1 MKSWQKIFLAPMTGF
16 AVCMLIGDAYA
27 VTARNGNTIA
37 PQVGRAG
44 ATTAGATQRMPTM
57 PSMPNF
63 SVGNISMD
71 MPSIVPDTPDNPD
84 NPDDPDE
91 PDNPDNPDDPDN
103 PDEPIE
109 PECPDGGVEN
119 STYTIDNCMDD
130 LLLCINSG
138 ALPGGLNDM
147 FNDELRASIVNGMN
161 LCAPTV
167 ERCITDVRKDCTNVY
182 RTAADVWTDFNSRK
196 VQPAY
201 YNFVLLKTGLTPHQA
216 ENTCKLL
223 DVNTY
228 GSSFNAVSNAGG
240 VTAEYNIGTGAYN
253 NQNGG
258 LLIKRNPQGA
268 TLNYGNSGVDGARG
282 HYARWDAGTA
292 ECWVRVAAYNKD
304 QQIKNSWLFG
314 AVGNDQPA
322 EVWRRAGD
330 TFTCNR
336 ELFGFSLMNQT
347 NTAAVVGIGGG
358 AVVGAG
364 VGAIA
369 GHGDRA
375 FDCSIEKHREM
386 LTDLLKNDGLIG
398 SVNEFIDD
406 PSLKISAITEMVSI
420 DQCEQ
425 ITKLFDFGE
434 GIGFDIININSTI
447 FKFATTLN
455 CGSMDVGE
463 CFSEYATACTQFDT
477 VDECENYLN
486 NVSFA
491 CSNDDATSC
500 QNEFINKYGIDP
512 QHATVTL
519 VSRTKITETYAT
531 TDVPLA
537 LLHCDE
543 AQYMTC
549 QQANDILSRIF
560 NADITDLLRNGEESN
575 MGKAIGI
582 GAGVGAGAGGLAT
595 AITAFV
601 ERSNISCH
609 VGDNLAQVGYNK
621 SYAIE
626 SLKDFYVKWNLN
638 LPDIVTPT
646 GTATD
651 CASWRR
657 ACNTVTDLEQCAST
671 QITYKPTDGS
681 TVMQIP
687 GACAVSGGVCM
698 ENYPVAKSHGACE

>member
-44 ATTAGATQRMPTM
+44 ATTAGTTQRMPTM

-336 ELFGFSLMNQT
+336 DLFGFSLMNQT

-386 LTDLLKNDGLIG
+386 LTDLLKNDNLIG
-398 SVNEFIDD
+398 DINALIDNPNTRLSNVDGVMNQSQCNQVVELYEKFSQGRMTFI
-406 PSLKISAITEMVSI
+406 SGEEQSYRMIITLTCGSDIQACFDEHAKSCAAQGFTTSK
-420 DQCEQ
+420 QCQDYLNAQQPNCTGDLDSCKETFRAQ
-425 ITKLFDFGE
+425 HGLSE
-434 GIGFDIININSTI
+434 AVEINII
-447 FKFATTLN
+447 DRGTT
-455 CGSMDVGE
+455 
-463 CFSEYATACTQFDT
+463 EYSDGTPPEEIQ
-477 VDECENYLN
+477 
-486 NVSFA
+486 
-491 CSNDDATSC
+491 
-500 QNEFINKYGIDP
+500 
-512 QHATVTL
+512 
-519 VSRTKITETYAT
+519 
-531 TDVPLA
+531 
-537 LLHCDE
+537 
-543 AQYMTC
+543 
-549 QQANDILSRIF
+549 
-560 NADITDLLRNGEESN
+560 DLLRVFSNTDLVDLLQNGDSSN

-657 ACNTVTDLEQCAST
+657 ACNTVTDLEQCAAT

>member
-91 PDNPDNPDDPDN
+91 PDNPDNPDN

-336 ELFGFSLMNQT
+336 DLFGFSLMNQT

-386 LTDLLKNDGLIG
+386 LTDLLKNDNLIG
-398 SVNEFIDD
+398 DINALIDNPNTRLSNVDGVMNQSQCNQVVELYEKFAQGSTTFIKGQEQ
-406 PSLKISAITEMVSI
+406 SYRMNITLTCGSDIQACFDEHAKSCAAQGFTTI
-420 DQCEQ
+420 KQCQDYLNAQQPNCTGDLESCKETFRAQ
-425 ITKLFDFGE
+425 HGLSDAVQ
-434 GIGFDIININSTI
+434 INII
-447 FKFATTLN
+447 DRGTT
-455 CGSMDVGE
+455 
-463 CFSEYATACTQFDT
+463 EYSDGTPPEEIQ
-477 VDECENYLN
+477 
-486 NVSFA
+486 
-491 CSNDDATSC
+491 
-500 QNEFINKYGIDP
+500 
-512 QHATVTL
+512 
-519 VSRTKITETYAT
+519 
-531 TDVPLA
+531 
-537 LLHCDE
+537 
-543 AQYMTC
+543 
-549 QQANDILSRIF
+549 
-560 NADITDLLRNGEESN
+560 DLLRVFSNTDLVDLLKNGEESN

>member
-27 VTARNGNTIA
+27 VTARNGNNTA

-103 PDEPIE
+103 PDEPVE

-336 ELFGFSLMNQT
+336 DLFGFSLMNQT

-386 LTDLLKNDGLIG
+386 LTDLLKNDNLIG
-398 SVNEFIDD
+398 DINALIDNPNTRLSNVDGVMNQSQCNQVVELYEKFSQGSTTFIKGQEQ
-406 PSLKISAITEMVSI
+406 SYRMNITLTCGSDIQACFDEHAKSCAAQGFTTI
-420 DQCEQ
+420 KQCQDYLNAQQPNCTGDLNSCKETFRAQ
-425 ITKLFDFGE
+425 HGLSDAVQ
-434 GIGFDIININSTI
+434 INII
-447 FKFATTLN
+447 DRGTT
-455 CGSMDVGE
+455 
-463 CFSEYATACTQFDT
+463 EYSDGTPPEEIQ
-477 VDECENYLN
+477 
-486 NVSFA
+486 
-491 CSNDDATSC
+491 
-500 QNEFINKYGIDP
+500 
-512 QHATVTL
+512 
-519 VSRTKITETYAT
+519 
-531 TDVPLA
+531 
-537 LLHCDE
+537 
-543 AQYMTC
+543 
-549 QQANDILSRIF
+549 
-560 NADITDLLRNGEESN
+560 DLLRVFSNTDLVDLLKNGEESN

>member
-27 VTARNGNTIA
+27 VTARNGNATA

-44 ATTAGATQRMPTM
+44 ATTAGAIQRMPTM

-336 ELFGFSLMNQT
+336 DLFGFSLMNQT

-386 LTDLLKNDGLIG
+386 LTDLLKNDNLIG
-398 SVNEFIDD
+398 DINALIDNPNTRLSNVDGIISQSQCNQVVELYEKFSQGRMTFI
-406 PSLKISAITEMVSI
+406 SGEEQSFRMIITL
-420 DQCEQ
+420 
-425 ITKLFDFGE
+425 T
-434 GIGFDIININSTI
+434 
-447 FKFATTLN
+447 
-455 CGSMDVGE
+455 CGSDIQACFDEHAKSCAAQGFTTIKE
-463 CFSEYATACTQFDT
+463 CQDYLSAQQPNCTGDLNLCKETFRAQYGLSDT
-477 VDECENYLN
+477 V
-486 NVSFA
+486 
-491 CSNDDATSC
+491 
-500 QNEFINKYGIDP
+500 QI
-512 QHATVTL
+512 
-519 VSRTKITETYAT
+519 
-531 TDVPLA
+531 
-537 LLHCDE
+537 
-543 AQYMTC
+543 
-549 QQANDILSRIF
+549 
-560 NADITDLLRNGEESN
+560 DITDMGTTEYSDGTTPEEIEDLQRVFSNTDLVDLLKNGEESN

>member
-27 VTARNGNTIA
+27 VTARNGNTAA

-84 NPDDPDE
+84 NPDDPDN

-161 LCAPTV
+161 LCMPTV

-336 ELFGFSLMNQT
+336 DLFGFSLMNQT

-386 LTDLLKNDGLIG
+386 LTDLLKNDNLIG
-398 SVNEFIDD
+398 DINALIDNPNTRLSNVD
-406 PSLKISAITEMVSI
+406 RIMSQS
-420 DQCEQ
+420 QCNQVVE
-425 ITKLFDFGE
+425 LYE
-434 GIGFDIININSTI
+434 
-447 FKFATTLN
+447 KFSQ
-455 CGSMDVGE
+455 GSMTFISGE
-463 CFSEYATACTQFDT
+463 EQSYRMIITLTCGPDIPACFDEHAKSCAAKGFTTIEECQDYLRAQQPNCTGDLNACEETFRAQHG
-477 VDECENYLN
+477 L
-486 NVSFA
+486 S
-491 CSNDDATSC
+491 DAV
-500 QNEFINKYGIDP
+500 QI
-512 QHATVTL
+512 
-519 VSRTKITETYAT
+519 
-531 TDVPLA
+531 
-537 LLHCDE
+537 
-543 AQYMTC
+543 
-549 QQANDILSRIF
+549 
-560 NADITDLLRNGEESN
+560 DITDMGTTEYSDGMSQEEIEDLQRVFSNTDLVDLLKNGEESN

>member
-336 ELFGFSLMNQT
+336 DLFGFSLMNQT

-386 LTDLLKNDGLIG
+386 LTDLLKNDNLIG
-398 SVNEFIDD
+398 DINALIDNPNTRLSNVDGVMNQSQCNQVVELYEKFAQGSTPFIKGQEQ
-406 PSLKISAITEMVSI
+406 SYRMIITLTCGSDIQACFDEHAKSCAAQGFTTI
-420 DQCEQ
+420 KQCQDYLNAQQPNCTGDLDSCKETFRAQ
-425 ITKLFDFGE
+425 HGLSDAVQ
-434 GIGFDIININSTI
+434 INII
-447 FKFATTLN
+447 DRGTT
-455 CGSMDVGE
+455 
-463 CFSEYATACTQFDT
+463 EYSDGTPPEEIQ
-477 VDECENYLN
+477 
-486 NVSFA
+486 
-491 CSNDDATSC
+491 
-500 QNEFINKYGIDP
+500 
-512 QHATVTL
+512 
-519 VSRTKITETYAT
+519 
-531 TDVPLA
+531 
-537 LLHCDE
+537 
-543 AQYMTC
+543 
-549 QQANDILSRIF
+549 
-560 NADITDLLRNGEESN
+560 DLLRVFSNTDLVDLLKNGEESN

>member
-336 ELFGFSLMNQT
+336 DLFGFSLMNQT

-386 LTDLLKNDGLIG
+386 LTDLLKNDNLIG
-398 SVNEFIDD
+398 DINALIDNPNTRLSNVDRIMSQSQCNQVVELYEKFSQGRMTFI
-406 PSLKISAITEMVSI
+406 SGEEQSYRMIITL
-420 DQCEQ
+420 
-425 ITKLFDFGE
+425 T
-434 GIGFDIININSTI
+434 
-447 FKFATTLN
+447 
-455 CGSMDVGE
+455 CGSDIQA
-463 CFSEYATACTQFDT
+463 CF
-477 VDECENYLN
+477 DEH
-486 NVSFA
+486 
-491 CSNDDATSC
+491 ATSC
-500 QNEFINKYGIDP
+500 AARGFTTIKECQDYLSAQQPNCTGDLDACE
-512 QHATVTL
+512 
-519 VSRTKITETYAT
+519 ETFR
-531 TDVPLA
+531 
-537 LLHCDE
+537 
-543 AQYMTC
+543 AQYG
-549 QQANDILSRIF
+549 LSDAVQINIIDRGTTEYSDGTPPEEIQ
-560 NADITDLLRNGEESN
+560 DLLRVFSNTDLVDLLKNGEESN

-638 LPDIVTPT
+638 LPDIATPT

>member
-27 VTARNGNTIA
+27 VTARNGNSIA

-84 NPDDPDE
+84 NPDNPDE
-91 PDNPDNPDDPDN
+91 PDNPDNPDD

-386 LTDLLKNDGLIG
+386 LTDLLKNDNLIG
-398 SVNEFIDD
+398 DINALIDNPNTRLSNVDGVMNQSQCNQVVELYEKFAQGSTTFIKGQEK
-406 PSLKISAITEMVSI
+406 SYRMNITLTCGSDIQACFDEHAKSCAAQGFTTNK
-420 DQCEQ
+420 QCQDYLNAQQPNCTGDLDSCKETFRAQ
-425 ITKLFDFGE
+425 HGLSDAVQ
-434 GIGFDIININSTI
+434 INII
-447 FKFATTLN
+447 DRGTT
-455 CGSMDVGE
+455 
-463 CFSEYATACTQFDT
+463 EYSDGTPPEEIQ
-477 VDECENYLN
+477 
-486 NVSFA
+486 
-491 CSNDDATSC
+491 
-500 QNEFINKYGIDP
+500 
-512 QHATVTL
+512 
-519 VSRTKITETYAT
+519 
-531 TDVPLA
+531 
-537 LLHCDE
+537 
-543 AQYMTC
+543 
-549 QQANDILSRIF
+549 
-560 NADITDLLRNGEESN
+560 DLLRVFSNTDLVDLLKNGEESN

>member
-91 PDNPDNPDDPDN
+91 PDNPDNPDDPDD

-336 ELFGFSLMNQT
+336 DLFGFSLMNQT

-386 LTDLLKNDGLIG
+386 LTDLLKNDNLIG
-398 SVNEFIDD
+398 DINALIDNPNTRLSNVDGVMNQSQCNQVVELYEKFAQGSTTFIKGQEQ
-406 PSLKISAITEMVSI
+406 SYRMNITLTCGSDIQACFDEHAKSCAAQGFTTI
-420 DQCEQ
+420 KQCQDYLNAQQPNCTGDLDSCKETFRAQ
-425 ITKLFDFGE
+425 HGLSDAVQ
-434 GIGFDIININSTI
+434 INII
-447 FKFATTLN
+447 DRGTTEYSDGTPPEEIQDLR
-455 CGSMDVGE
+455 SV
-463 CFSEYATACTQFDT
+463 FS
-477 VDECENYLN
+477 N
-486 NVSFA
+486 
-491 CSNDDATSC
+491 
-500 QNEFINKYGIDP
+500 
-512 QHATVTL
+512 
-519 VSRTKITETYAT
+519 
-531 TDVPLA
+531 
-537 LLHCDE
+537 
-543 AQYMTC
+543 
-549 QQANDILSRIF
+549 
-560 NADITDLLRNGEESN
+560 TDLVDLLKNGEESN

>member
-27 VTARNGNTIA
+27 VTARNGNNTA

-103 PDEPIE
+103 PDEPVE

-336 ELFGFSLMNQT
+336 DLFGFSLMNQT

-386 LTDLLKNDGLIG
+386 LTDLLKNDNLIG
-398 SVNEFIDD
+398 DINALIDNPNTRLSNVDGVMNQSQCNQVVELYEKFAQGSTTFIKGQEQ
-406 PSLKISAITEMVSI
+406 SYRMNITLTCGSDIQACFDEHAKSCAAQGFTTI
-420 DQCEQ
+420 KQCQDYLNAQQPNCTGDLDSCKETFRAQ
-425 ITKLFDFGE
+425 HGLSDAVQ
-434 GIGFDIININSTI
+434 INIIDRGKT
-447 FKFATTLN
+447 
-455 CGSMDVGE
+455 
-463 CFSEYATACTQFDT
+463 EYSDGTPPEEIQ
-477 VDECENYLN
+477 
-486 NVSFA
+486 
-491 CSNDDATSC
+491 
-500 QNEFINKYGIDP
+500 
-512 QHATVTL
+512 
-519 VSRTKITETYAT
+519 
-531 TDVPLA
+531 
-537 LLHCDE
+537 
-543 AQYMTC
+543 
-549 QQANDILSRIF
+549 
-560 NADITDLLRNGEESN
+560 DLLRVFSNTDLVDLLKNGEESN

>member
-91 PDNPDNPDDPDN
+91 PDNPDNPDN

-336 ELFGFSLMNQT
+336 DLFGFSLMNQT

-386 LTDLLKNDGLIG
+386 LTDLLKNDNLIG
-398 SVNEFIDD
+398 DINALIDNPNTRLSNVDGVMNQSQCNQVVELYEKFAQGSTTFIKGQEQ
-406 PSLKISAITEMVSI
+406 SYRMNITLTCGSDIQACFDEHAKSCAAQGFTTI
-420 DQCEQ
+420 KQCQDYLNAQQPNCTGDLDSCKETFRAQ
-425 ITKLFDFGE
+425 HGLSDAVQ
-434 GIGFDIININSTI
+434 INII
-447 FKFATTLN
+447 DRGTT
-455 CGSMDVGE
+455 
-463 CFSEYATACTQFDT
+463 EYSDGTPPEEIQ
-477 VDECENYLN
+477 
-486 NVSFA
+486 
-491 CSNDDATSC
+491 
-500 QNEFINKYGIDP
+500 
-512 QHATVTL
+512 
-519 VSRTKITETYAT
+519 
-531 TDVPLA
+531 
-537 LLHCDE
+537 
-543 AQYMTC
+543 
-549 QQANDILSRIF
+549 
-560 NADITDLLRNGEESN
+560 DLLRVFSNTDLVDLLKNGEESN

>member
-91 PDNPDNPDDPDN
+91 PDNPDNPDN

-336 ELFGFSLMNQT
+336 DLFGFSLMNQT

-386 LTDLLKNDGLIG
+386 LTDLLKNDNLIG
-398 SVNEFIDD
+398 DINALIDNPNTRLSNVDGVMNQSQCNQVVELYEKFAQGSTTFIKGQEQSYRMIITLTCGSDIQACFDEHAKSCAAQGFTTSKQCQDYLNAQQPNCTGDLESCKETFRAQHGLSDSV
-406 PSLKISAITEMVSI
+406 
-420 DQCEQ
+420 Q
-425 ITKLFDFGE
+425 I
-434 GIGFDIININSTI
+434 DIIDMGKTEYSDGTPPEEIQDLRS
-447 FKFATTLN
+447 
-455 CGSMDVGE
+455 V
-463 CFSEYATACTQFDT
+463 FS
-477 VDECENYLN
+477 N
-486 NVSFA
+486 
-491 CSNDDATSC
+491 
-500 QNEFINKYGIDP
+500 
-512 QHATVTL
+512 
-519 VSRTKITETYAT
+519 
-531 TDVPLA
+531 
-537 LLHCDE
+537 
-543 AQYMTC
+543 
-549 QQANDILSRIF
+549 
-560 NADITDLLRNGEESN
+560 TDLVDLLQNGDSSN

-657 ACNTVTDLEQCAST
+657 ACNTVTDLEQCAAT

>member
-84 NPDDPDE
+84 NPDNPDE
-91 PDNPDNPDDPDN
+91 PDNPDNPDD

-336 ELFGFSLMNQT
+336 DLFGFSLMNQT

-386 LTDLLKNDGLIG
+386 LTDLLKNDNLIG
-398 SVNEFIDD
+398 DINALIDNPNTRLSNVDGVMNQSQCNQVVELYEKFAQGSTTFIKGQEQ
-406 PSLKISAITEMVSI
+406 SYRMIITLTCGSDIQACFDEHAKSCAAQGFTTSK
-420 DQCEQ
+420 QCQDYLNAQQPNCTGDLNSCEEKFRAQ
-425 ITKLFDFGE
+425 HGLSDAVQ
-434 GIGFDIININSTI
+434 INII
-447 FKFATTLN
+447 DRGTT
-455 CGSMDVGE
+455 
-463 CFSEYATACTQFDT
+463 EYSDGTPPEEIQ
-477 VDECENYLN
+477 
-486 NVSFA
+486 
-491 CSNDDATSC
+491 
-500 QNEFINKYGIDP
+500 
-512 QHATVTL
+512 
-519 VSRTKITETYAT
+519 
-531 TDVPLA
+531 
-537 LLHCDE
+537 
-543 AQYMTC
+543 
-549 QQANDILSRIF
+549 
-560 NADITDLLRNGEESN
+560 DLLRVFSNTDLVDLLKNGEESN

-671 QITYKPTDGS
+671 QITYKPTDGN

>member
-84 NPDDPDE
+84 NPDNPDE
-91 PDNPDNPDDPDN
+91 PDNPDNPDD

-336 ELFGFSLMNQT
+336 DLFGFSLMNQT

-386 LTDLLKNDGLIG
+386 LTDLLKNDNLIG
-398 SVNEFIDD
+398 DINALIDNPNTRLSNVDGVMNQSQCNQVVELYEKFAQGSTTFIKGQEQ
-406 PSLKISAITEMVSI
+406 SYRMNITLTCGSDIQACFDEHAKSCAAQGFTTI
-420 DQCEQ
+420 KQCQDYLNAQQPNCTGDLDSCKETFRAQ
-425 ITKLFDFGE
+425 HGLSDAVQ
-434 GIGFDIININSTI
+434 INII
-447 FKFATTLN
+447 DRGTTEYSDGTPPEEIQDLR
-455 CGSMDVGE
+455 SV
-463 CFSEYATACTQFDT
+463 FS
-477 VDECENYLN
+477 N
-486 NVSFA
+486 
-491 CSNDDATSC
+491 
-500 QNEFINKYGIDP
+500 
-512 QHATVTL
+512 
-519 VSRTKITETYAT
+519 
-531 TDVPLA
+531 
-537 LLHCDE
+537 
-543 AQYMTC
+543 
-549 QQANDILSRIF
+549 
-560 NADITDLLRNGEESN
+560 TDLVDLLKNGEESN

>member
-336 ELFGFSLMNQT
+336 DLFGFSLMNQT

-386 LTDLLKNDGLIG
+386 LTDLLKNDNLIG
-398 SVNEFIDD
+398 DINALIDNPNTRLSNVDGIMSQSQCNQVVELYEKFSQGRMTFI
-406 PSLKISAITEMVSI
+406 SGEEQSYRMIITLTCGSDIQACFDEHAKSCAAQGFTTSK
-420 DQCEQ
+420 QCQDYLNAQQPNCTGDLNSCEETFRAQ
-425 ITKLFDFGE
+425 HGLSDAVQ
-434 GIGFDIININSTI
+434 INIIDRGKT
-447 FKFATTLN
+447 
-455 CGSMDVGE
+455 
-463 CFSEYATACTQFDT
+463 EYSDGTPPEEIQ
-477 VDECENYLN
+477 
-486 NVSFA
+486 
-491 CSNDDATSC
+491 
-500 QNEFINKYGIDP
+500 
-512 QHATVTL
+512 
-519 VSRTKITETYAT
+519 
-531 TDVPLA
+531 
-537 LLHCDE
+537 
-543 AQYMTC
+543 
-549 QQANDILSRIF
+549 
-560 NADITDLLRNGEESN
+560 DLLRVFSNTDLVDLLKNGEESN

>member
-336 ELFGFSLMNQT
+336 DLFGFSLMNQT

-386 LTDLLKNDGLIG
+386 LTDLLKNDNLIG
-398 SVNEFIDD
+398 DINALIDNPNTRLSNVDGVMNQSQCNQVVELYEKFAQGSTTFIKGQEQ
-406 PSLKISAITEMVSI
+406 SYRMNITLPCGSDIQACFDEHAKSCAAQGFTTI
-420 DQCEQ
+420 KQCQDYLNAQQPNCTGDLDSCKETFRAQ
-425 ITKLFDFGE
+425 HGLSDAVQ
-434 GIGFDIININSTI
+434 INII
-447 FKFATTLN
+447 DRGTT
-455 CGSMDVGE
+455 
-463 CFSEYATACTQFDT
+463 EYSDGTPPEEIQ
-477 VDECENYLN
+477 
-486 NVSFA
+486 
-491 CSNDDATSC
+491 
-500 QNEFINKYGIDP
+500 
-512 QHATVTL
+512 
-519 VSRTKITETYAT
+519 
-531 TDVPLA
+531 
-537 LLHCDE
+537 
-543 AQYMTC
+543 
-549 QQANDILSRIF
+549 
-560 NADITDLLRNGEESN
+560 DLLRVFSNTDLVDLLKNGEESN

>member
-1 MKSWQKIFLAPMTGF
+1 MIY
-16 AVCMLIGDAYA
+16 CGDTQ
-27 VTARNGNTIA
+27 VICTA
-37 PQVGRAG
+37 
-44 ATTAGATQRMPTM
+44 
-57 PSMPNF
+57 
-63 SVGNISMD
+63 
-71 MPSIVPDTPDNPD
+71 
-84 NPDDPDE
+84 
-91 PDNPDNPDDPDN
+91 
-103 PDEPIE
+103 
-109 PECPDGGVEN
+109 
-119 STYTIDNCMDD
+119 TIDEKV
-130 LLLCINSG
+130 
-138 ALPGGLNDM
+138 PP
-147 FNDELRASIVNGMN
+147 FLRGKG
-161 LCAPTV
+161 
-167 ERCITDVRKDCTNVY
+167 EG
-182 RTAADVWTDFNSRK
+182 W
-196 VQPAY
+196 
-201 YNFVLLKTGLTPHQA
+201 
-216 ENTCKLL
+216 
-223 DVNTY
+223 
-228 GSSFNAVSNAGG
+228 

-386 LTDLLKNDGLIG
+386 LTDLLKNDNLIG
-398 SVNEFIDD
+398 DINALIDNPNTRLSNVDRIMSQSQCNQVVELYEKFSQGRMTFI
-406 PSLKISAITEMVSI
+406 SGEEQSYRMIITL
-420 DQCEQ
+420 
-425 ITKLFDFGE
+425 T
-434 GIGFDIININSTI
+434 
-447 FKFATTLN
+447 
-455 CGSMDVGE
+455 CGSDIQA
-463 CFSEYATACTQFDT
+463 CFNEHAKSCAAQGFTTIKQCQDYLSAQQPNCTGDLDACEETFRAQYGLSDT
-477 VDECENYLN
+477 V
-486 NVSFA
+486 
-491 CSNDDATSC
+491 
-500 QNEFINKYGIDP
+500 QI
-512 QHATVTL
+512 
-519 VSRTKITETYAT
+519 
-531 TDVPLA
+531 
-537 LLHCDE
+537 
-543 AQYMTC
+543 
-549 QQANDILSRIF
+549 
-560 NADITDLLRNGEESN
+560 DITDMGTTEYSDGTTPEEIEDLQRVFSNTDLVDLLKNGEESN

>member
-27 VTARNGNTIA
+27 VTARNGNTAA

-336 ELFGFSLMNQT
+336 DLFGFSLMNQT

-386 LTDLLKNDGLIG
+386 LTDLLKNDNLIG
-398 SVNEFIDD
+398 DINALIDNPNTRLSNVDGIMSQSQCNQVVELYEKFSQGRMTFI
-406 PSLKISAITEMVSI
+406 SGEEQSYRMTITL
-420 DQCEQ
+420 
-425 ITKLFDFGE
+425 T
-434 GIGFDIININSTI
+434 
-447 FKFATTLN
+447 
-455 CGSMDVGE
+455 CGSDIPA
-463 CFSEYATACTQFDT
+463 CFDEHAKSCAAQEFTTIEQCQDYLSAQQPNCTGDLNACKETFRDQYGLSDT
-477 VDECENYLN
+477 V
-486 NVSFA
+486 
-491 CSNDDATSC
+491 
-500 QNEFINKYGIDP
+500 QI
-512 QHATVTL
+512 
-519 VSRTKITETYAT
+519 
-531 TDVPLA
+531 
-537 LLHCDE
+537 
-543 AQYMTC
+543 
-549 QQANDILSRIF
+549 
-560 NADITDLLRNGEESN
+560 DITDMGTTEYSDGMSQEEIQDLQRVFSNTDLVDLLKNGEESN

>member
-84 NPDDPDE
+84 NPDNPDE
-91 PDNPDNPDDPDN
+91 PDNPDNPDD

-336 ELFGFSLMNQT
+336 DLFGFSLMNQT

-386 LTDLLKNDGLIG
+386 LTDLLKNDNLIG
-398 SVNEFIDD
+398 DINALIDNPNTRLSNVDGVMNQSQCNQVVELYEKFAQGSTTFIKGQEQ
-406 PSLKISAITEMVSI
+406 SYRMIITLTCGSDIQACFDEHAKSCAAQGFTTSK
-420 DQCEQ
+420 QCQDYLNAQQPNCTGDLNSCEEKFRAQ
-425 ITKLFDFGE
+425 HGLSDAVQ
-434 GIGFDIININSTI
+434 INII
-447 FKFATTLN
+447 DRGTT
-455 CGSMDVGE
+455 
-463 CFSEYATACTQFDT
+463 EYSDGTPPEEIQ
-477 VDECENYLN
+477 
-486 NVSFA
+486 
-491 CSNDDATSC
+491 
-500 QNEFINKYGIDP
+500 
-512 QHATVTL
+512 
-519 VSRTKITETYAT
+519 
-531 TDVPLA
+531 
-537 LLHCDE
+537 
-543 AQYMTC
+543 
-549 QQANDILSRIF
+549 
-560 NADITDLLRNGEESN
+560 DLLRVFSNTDLVDLLKNGEESN

>member
-71 MPSIVPDTPDNPD
+71 MPSIVPDTPDTPDNPD

-91 PDNPDNPDDPDN
+91 PDNPDNPDD

-336 ELFGFSLMNQT
+336 DLFGFSLMNQT

-386 LTDLLKNDGLIG
+386 LTDLLKNDNLIG
-398 SVNEFIDD
+398 DINALIDNPNTRLSNVDGVMNQSQCNQVVELYEKFAQGSTTFIKGQEQ
-406 PSLKISAITEMVSI
+406 SYRMNITLTCGSDIQACFDEHAKSCAAQGFTTI
-420 DQCEQ
+420 KQCQDYLNAQQPNCTGDLDSCKETFRAQ
-425 ITKLFDFGE
+425 HGLSDAVQ
-434 GIGFDIININSTI
+434 INII
-447 FKFATTLN
+447 DRGTT
-455 CGSMDVGE
+455 
-463 CFSEYATACTQFDT
+463 EYSDGTPPEEIQ
-477 VDECENYLN
+477 
-486 NVSFA
+486 
-491 CSNDDATSC
+491 
-500 QNEFINKYGIDP
+500 
-512 QHATVTL
+512 
-519 VSRTKITETYAT
+519 
-531 TDVPLA
+531 
-537 LLHCDE
+537 
-543 AQYMTC
+543 
-549 QQANDILSRIF
+549 
-560 NADITDLLRNGEESN
+560 DLLRVFSNTDLVDLLKNGEESN

>member
-84 NPDDPDE
+84 NPDNPDE

-103 PDEPIE
+103 PDEPVE

-336 ELFGFSLMNQT
+336 DLFGFSLMNQT

-386 LTDLLKNDGLIG
+386 LTDLLKNDNLIG
-398 SVNEFIDD
+398 DINALIDNPNTRLSNVDRIMSQSQCNQVVELYEKFAQGRTTFIKGQEQ
-406 PSLKISAITEMVSI
+406 SYRMNITLTCGSDI
-420 DQCEQ
+420 QAC
-425 ITKLFDFGE
+425 FDE
-434 GIGFDIININSTI
+434 HAKSCAARGFTTIQECQDYLNAQQPNCTGDLDSCKETFRAQHGLSDAVQINII
-447 FKFATTLN
+447 DRGTT
-455 CGSMDVGE
+455 
-463 CFSEYATACTQFDT
+463 EYSDGTPPEEIQ
-477 VDECENYLN
+477 
-486 NVSFA
+486 
-491 CSNDDATSC
+491 
-500 QNEFINKYGIDP
+500 
-512 QHATVTL
+512 
-519 VSRTKITETYAT
+519 
-531 TDVPLA
+531 
-537 LLHCDE
+537 
-543 AQYMTC
+543 
-549 QQANDILSRIF
+549 
-560 NADITDLLRNGEESN
+560 DLLRVFSNTDLVDLLQNGDSSN

>member
-27 VTARNGNTIA
+27 VTARNGNTAA

-147 FNDELRASIVNGMN
+147 FNDELRASIVSGMN

-336 ELFGFSLMNQT
+336 DLFGFSLMNQT

-386 LTDLLKNDGLIG
+386 LTDLLKNDNLIG
-398 SVNEFIDD
+398 DINALIDNPNTILSNVDGIMSQSQCNQVVELYEKFSQGRMTFI
-406 PSLKISAITEMVSI
+406 SGEEQSYRMIITL
-420 DQCEQ
+420 
-425 ITKLFDFGE
+425 T
-434 GIGFDIININSTI
+434 
-447 FKFATTLN
+447 
-455 CGSMDVGE
+455 CGSDIQA
-463 CFSEYATACTQFDT
+463 CF
-477 VDECENYLN
+477 DEH
-486 NVSFA
+486 
-491 CSNDDATSC
+491 ATSC
-500 QNEFINKYGIDP
+500 ATQGFTTIKECQDYLSAQKPNCTGDLNSCEETFRAQHGLSDAVQINIIDMG
-512 QHATVTL
+512 T
-519 VSRTKITETYAT
+519 TEYSNGT
-531 TDVPLA
+531 TPEEIQDLQRVFS
-537 LLHCDE
+537 
-543 AQYMTC
+543 
-549 QQANDILSRIF
+549 N
-560 NADITDLLRNGEESN
+560 TDLVDLLKNGDSSN

>member
-27 VTARNGNTIA
+27 VTARNGSTTA

-336 ELFGFSLMNQT
+336 DLFGFSLMNQT

-386 LTDLLKNDGLIG
+386 LTDLLKNDNLIG
-398 SVNEFIDD
+398 DINALIDNPNTRLSNVDRIMSQSQCNQVVELYEKFSQGRMTFI
-406 PSLKISAITEMVSI
+406 SGEEQSYRMIITL
-420 DQCEQ
+420 
-425 ITKLFDFGE
+425 T
-434 GIGFDIININSTI
+434 
-447 FKFATTLN
+447 
-455 CGSMDVGE
+455 CGSDIQA
-463 CFSEYATACTQFDT
+463 CFDEHAKSCAAQEFTTIKQCQDYLSAQQPNCTGDLDACEETFRAQYGLSDT
-477 VDECENYLN
+477 V
-486 NVSFA
+486 
-491 CSNDDATSC
+491 
-500 QNEFINKYGIDP
+500 QI
-512 QHATVTL
+512 
-519 VSRTKITETYAT
+519 
-531 TDVPLA
+531 
-537 LLHCDE
+537 
-543 AQYMTC
+543 
-549 QQANDILSRIF
+549 
-560 NADITDLLRNGEESN
+560 DITDMGTTEYSDGTTPEEIEDLQRVFSNTDLVDLLKNGEESN

>member
-27 VTARNGNTIA
+27 VTARNGNTTA

-336 ELFGFSLMNQT
+336 DLFGFSLMNQT

-386 LTDLLKNDGLIG
+386 LTDLLKNDNLIG
-398 SVNEFIDD
+398 DINALIDNPNTRLSNVDGIISQSQCNQVVELYEKFSQGRMTFI
-406 PSLKISAITEMVSI
+406 SGEEQSYRMIITL
-420 DQCEQ
+420 
-425 ITKLFDFGE
+425 T
-434 GIGFDIININSTI
+434 
-447 FKFATTLN
+447 
-455 CGSMDVGE
+455 CGSDIQACFNEHAKSCAAQEFTTIKE
-463 CFSEYATACTQFDT
+463 CQD
-477 VDECENYLN
+477 YLN
-486 NVSFA
+486 AQQPNCTGDLESCKETFRA
-491 CSNDDATSC
+491 QHGLSDAV
-500 QNEFINKYGIDP
+500 QI
-512 QHATVTL
+512 
-519 VSRTKITETYAT
+519 
-531 TDVPLA
+531 
-537 LLHCDE
+537 
-543 AQYMTC
+543 
-549 QQANDILSRIF
+549 
-560 NADITDLLRNGEESN
+560 DITDMGTTEYSDGTPPEEIQDLERVFSNTDLVDLLKNGEESN

>member
-91 PDNPDNPDDPDN
+91 PDNPDNPDN

-336 ELFGFSLMNQT
+336 DLFGFSLMNQT

-386 LTDLLKNDGLIG
+386 LTDLLKNDNLIG
-398 SVNEFIDD
+398 DINALIDNPNTRLSNVDGVMNQSQCNQVVELYEKFAQGSTTFIKGQEQ
-406 PSLKISAITEMVSI
+406 SYRMNITLTCGSDIQACFDEHAKSCAAQGFTTI
-420 DQCEQ
+420 KQCQDYLNAQQPNCTGDLDSCKETFRAQ
-425 ITKLFDFGE
+425 HGLSDAVQ
-434 GIGFDIININSTI
+434 INIIDRGKT
-447 FKFATTLN
+447 
-455 CGSMDVGE
+455 
-463 CFSEYATACTQFDT
+463 EYSDGTPPEEIQ
-477 VDECENYLN
+477 
-486 NVSFA
+486 
-491 CSNDDATSC
+491 
-500 QNEFINKYGIDP
+500 
-512 QHATVTL
+512 
-519 VSRTKITETYAT
+519 
-531 TDVPLA
+531 
-537 LLHCDE
+537 
-543 AQYMTC
+543 
-549 QQANDILSRIF
+549 
-560 NADITDLLRNGEESN
+560 DLLRVFSNTDLVDLLKNGEESN

>member
-27 VTARNGNTIA
+27 VTARNGNTTA
-37 PQVGRAG
+37 TQVGRAG

-336 ELFGFSLMNQT
+336 DLFGFSLMNQT

-386 LTDLLKNDGLIG
+386 LTDLLKNDNLIG
-398 SVNEFIDD
+398 DINALIDNPNTRLSNVDGIMSQSQCNQVVELYEKFSQGRMTFI
-406 PSLKISAITEMVSI
+406 SGEEQSFRMIITL
-420 DQCEQ
+420 
-425 ITKLFDFGE
+425 T
-434 GIGFDIININSTI
+434 
-447 FKFATTLN
+447 
-455 CGSMDVGE
+455 CGSDIQACFDEHAKSCADQGFTTIKE
-463 CFSEYATACTQFDT
+463 CQDYLSAQQPNCTGDLESCKETFRAQHGLSDAVQIYIIDMGTTEYSDGTTPEEIKDLQRVFS
-477 VDECENYLN
+477 N
-486 NVSFA
+486 
-491 CSNDDATSC
+491 
-500 QNEFINKYGIDP
+500 
-512 QHATVTL
+512 
-519 VSRTKITETYAT
+519 
-531 TDVPLA
+531 
-537 LLHCDE
+537 
-543 AQYMTC
+543 
-549 QQANDILSRIF
+549 
-560 NADITDLLRNGEESN
+560 TDLVDLLKNGEESN

>member
-84 NPDDPDE
+84 NPDNPDE

-336 ELFGFSLMNQT
+336 DLFGFSLMNQT

-386 LTDLLKNDGLIG
+386 LTDLLKNDNLIG
-398 SVNEFIDD
+398 DINALIDNPNTRLSNVDGVMNQSQCNQVVELYEKFAQGSTTFIKGQEQ
-406 PSLKISAITEMVSI
+406 SYRMNITLPCGSDIQACFDEHAKSCAAQGFTTI
-420 DQCEQ
+420 KQCQDYLNAQQPNCTGDLDSCKETFRAQ
-425 ITKLFDFGE
+425 HGLSDAVQ
-434 GIGFDIININSTI
+434 INII
-447 FKFATTLN
+447 DRGTT
-455 CGSMDVGE
+455 
-463 CFSEYATACTQFDT
+463 EYSDGTPPEEIQ
-477 VDECENYLN
+477 
-486 NVSFA
+486 
-491 CSNDDATSC
+491 
-500 QNEFINKYGIDP
+500 
-512 QHATVTL
+512 
-519 VSRTKITETYAT
+519 
-531 TDVPLA
+531 
-537 LLHCDE
+537 
-543 AQYMTC
+543 
-549 QQANDILSRIF
+549 
-560 NADITDLLRNGEESN
+560 DLLRVFSNTDLVDLLKNGEESN

>member
-27 VTARNGNTIA
+27 VTARNGNNTA

-91 PDNPDNPDDPDN
+91 PDNPDNPDD

-336 ELFGFSLMNQT
+336 DLFGFSLMNQT

-386 LTDLLKNDGLIG
+386 LTDLLKNDNLIG
-398 SVNEFIDD
+398 DINALIDNPNTRLSNVDGVMNQSQCNQVVELYEKFSQGRMTFI
-406 PSLKISAITEMVSI
+406 SGEEQSYRMIITLTCGSDIQACFDEHAKSCAAQGFTTSK
-420 DQCEQ
+420 QCQDYLNAQQPNCTGDLDSCKETFRAQ
-425 ITKLFDFGE
+425 HGLSDAVQ
-434 GIGFDIININSTI
+434 INII
-447 FKFATTLN
+447 DRGTT
-455 CGSMDVGE
+455 
-463 CFSEYATACTQFDT
+463 EYSDGTPPEEIQ
-477 VDECENYLN
+477 
-486 NVSFA
+486 
-491 CSNDDATSC
+491 
-500 QNEFINKYGIDP
+500 
-512 QHATVTL
+512 
-519 VSRTKITETYAT
+519 
-531 TDVPLA
+531 
-537 LLHCDE
+537 
-543 AQYMTC
+543 
-549 QQANDILSRIF
+549 
-560 NADITDLLRNGEESN
+560 DLLRVFSNTDLVDLLKNGEESN